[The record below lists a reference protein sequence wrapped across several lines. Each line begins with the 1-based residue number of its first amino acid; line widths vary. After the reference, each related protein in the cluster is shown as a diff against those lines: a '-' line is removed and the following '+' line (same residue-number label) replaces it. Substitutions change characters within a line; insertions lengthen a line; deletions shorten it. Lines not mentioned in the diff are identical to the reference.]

1 MAYIIGFFA
10 LASADAFYLF
20 LVINDRYN
28 TGLDYDQFI
37 NEVLLLQYNRMP
49 RTGCPENGKSY
60 RFFEIR

>member
-49 RTGCPENGKSY
+49 RKW
-60 RFFEIR
+60 